1 MYNKMVSEGILEDLK
16 EAGVSDEYA
25 SDIAYKMAE
34 DAARNSNAIDY
45 TD

>member
-34 DAARNSNAIDY
+34 DAVRNSNTTDY